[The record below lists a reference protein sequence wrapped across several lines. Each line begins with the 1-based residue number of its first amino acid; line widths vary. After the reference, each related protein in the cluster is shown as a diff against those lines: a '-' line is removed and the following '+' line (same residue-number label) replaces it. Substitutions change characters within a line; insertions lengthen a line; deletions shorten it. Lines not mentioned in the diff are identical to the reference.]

1 MARFQVLVTH
11 THLDQPGLGM
21 LEEAGCRVDFL
32 TADATGA
39 LTAQGA
45 RAELEA
51 RLATTAYD
59 GIISRIVPIG
69 GDAMRS
75 CPTLRVISRAAVGYD
90 NLDMA
95 AATAQGIAVLTAVGA
110 NAQSVAEYTMGLLLT
125 VARNIARHNTA
136 IQAGGWERARLGLE
150 LRGRRL
156 GLVGYGRIA
165 QKVAAL
171 AQAFGMTVSAWSPN
185 LHKAGD
191 IAPVTRAAT
200 LHDLIRGCDVLS
212 LHIPLTESSRNLI
225 GAAELALMGKEAI
238 LVNTGRGGLVD
249 EAALADVLREG
260 RIWGAGIDVLTQEPP
275 PRDNPLLGLPN
286 AILSPHVG
294 AATTVARSA
303 TAETAARH
311 LLDILLGRT
320 PPADAVVNPDVL
332 RSSGRP
338 PTRSAPPA

>member
-11 THLDQPGLGM
+11 THLDQPGLGL
-21 LEEAGCRVDFL
+21 LEEAGCQVHFL
-32 TADATGA
+32 TPDASGVV
-39 LTAQGA
+39 TAANGK
-45 RAELEA
+45 AEVERL
-51 RLATTAYD
+51 LATTAFD
-59 GIISRIVPIG
+59 GVISRIIPIG

-90 NLDMA
+90 NIDMEA
-95 AATAQGIAVLTAVGA
+95 ASAQGIAVLTAVGA

-165 QKVAAL
+165 QKVAVL

-191 IAPVTRAAT
+191 IAPVARAAS

-212 LHIPLTESSRNLI
+212 LHIPLTETSRNLI
-225 GAAELALMGKEAI
+225 GAEELALMGKEAI

-249 EAALADVLREG
+249 EAALAEVLREG

-294 AATTVARSA
+294 AATTVARAA

-320 PPADAVVNPDVL
+320 PPSDAVVNPEVL
-332 RSSGRP
+332 RSSGRLGG
-338 PTRSAPPA
+338 

>member
-21 LEEAGCRVDFL
+21 LEAAGCQVQFL
-32 TADATGA
+32 TPDAGGGLTAATG
-39 LTAQGA
+39 
-45 RAELEA
+45 RVELE
-51 RLATTAYD
+51 RKLAETAFD
-59 GIISRIVPIG
+59 GVISRIIPIS

-90 NLDMA
+90 NLDME

-110 NAQSVAEYTMGLLLT
+110 NAQSVAEYTMGLMLT
-125 VARNIARHNTA
+125 VARNIARHNAA

-165 QKVAAL
+165 RKVAEI

-191 IAPVTRAAT
+191 IAPVTCAAT
-200 LHDLIRGCDVLS
+200 LHDLIAGCDVLS
-212 LHIPLTESSRNLI
+212 LHVPLTKTSRNLI
-225 GAAELALMGKEAI
+225 GAPEMALMGREAI

-249 EAALADVLREG
+249 EAALAEALREG

-303 TAETAARH
+303 TAETAAKH

-320 PPADAVVNPDVL
+320 PPADAVVNPETL
-332 RSSGRP
+332 
-338 PTRSAPPA
+338 TRSAPPA